1 MTFEELGLHDEVINA
16 IGYMGFENATPIQ
29 EQAIPQIIEGKDLIA
44 CAQTGTGKTAAFM
57 LPILHKLASKPHTG
71 TNTLIIVP
79 TRELAVQIDQQI
91 QGFAYFLGVHS
102 CTVYGGG
109 DGGGYEAE
117 RKALKE
123 GVDIVVATPGKLK
136 SHIKMGLTNF
146 DNLEHLILDEA
157 DRMMD
162 MGFVDDILYIISK
175 LPPKR
180 QNLMFSATMAPKIRE
195 MMKKV
200 LVNPFEINIGISK
213 PAEGVT
219 QEVYLAFN
227 EQKIRLISRILKQ
240 HPDFTSIIIFS
251 STKKDVFQIVRG
263 LQKRGFKADGISSDL
278 VQKDR
283 EMALSKFRSRDTRI
297 VVATD
302 VLSRG
307 IDIKEINLV
316 INYSIPTN
324 AEDYVHRV
332 GRTARSDAKGMA
344 ITLVEPRDMKNMNDI
359 EELIGYQIERKALPE
374 DLGEGPEWKL
384 PSRGKGRNFK
394 NKKNNNQ
401 RNSNNSNKSNG
412 NRDQKKR
419 EPRIKLPRPAHAV
432 ARDKEKAAEIAAQRK
447 AEREKNHKKN

>member
-1 MTFEELGLHDEVINA
+1 MTFKELGLHDEVINA
-16 IGYMGFENATPIQ
+16 IEYMGFEKATPIQ
-29 EQAIPQIIEGKDLIA
+29 EQAIPKIIDGQDLIA

-117 RKALKE
+117 KKALKE

-146 DNLEHLILDEA
+146 ENLEHLILDEA

-162 MGFVDDILYIISK
+162 MGFVDDILWIISK

-180 QNLMFSATMAPKIRE
+180 QNLMFSATMAPKIRDI
-195 MMKKV
+195 MKKI
-200 LVNPFEINIGISK
+200 LVNPFEISIDISK

-219 QEVYLAFN
+219 QEVYLTFP
-227 EQKIRLISRILKQ
+227 EQKVRLISRILKQ
-240 HPDFTSIIIFS
+240 HPDFSSILIFS

-263 LQKRGFKADGISSDL
+263 LNKRGFKADGISSDL

-283 EMALSKFRSRDTRI
+283 ELALSKFRSRDTRI

-302 VLSRG
+302 
-307 IDIKEINLV
+307 
-316 INYSIPTN
+316 
-324 AEDYVHRV
+324 
-332 GRTARSDAKGMA
+332 
-344 ITLVEPRDMKNMNDI
+344 
-359 EELIGYQIERKALPE
+359 
-374 DLGEGPEWKL
+374 
-384 PSRGKGRNFK
+384 
-394 NKKNNNQ
+394 
-401 RNSNNSNKSNG
+401 
-412 NRDQKKR
+412 KR
-419 EPRIKLPRPAHAV
+419 I
-432 ARDKEKAAEIAAQRK
+432 
-447 AEREKNHKKN
+447 

>member
-1 MTFEELGLHDEVINA
+1 MTFKELGLHDEVINA
-16 IGYMGFENATPIQ
+16 IEYMGFEKATPIQ
-29 EQAIPQIIEGKDLIA
+29 EQAIPEIIAGKDLIA

-162 MGFVDDILYIISK
+162 MGFVDDILWIISK

-180 QNLMFSATMAPKIRE
+180 QNLMFSATMAPKIRDI
-195 MMKKV
+195 MKKV
-200 LVNPFEINIGISK
+200 LVNPFEISIDISK

-219 QEVYLAFN
+219 QEVYLTYP
-227 EQKIRLISRILKQ
+227 EQKVRLISRILKK

-251 STKKDVFQIVRG
+251 STKKDVFQIARG
-263 LQKRGFKADGISSDL
+263 LDKRGFKADGISSDL
-278 VQKDR
+278 EQKER
-283 EMALSKFRSRDTRI
+283 ELALSKFRSRETRI

-316 INYSIPTN
+316 INYSIPSN

-332 GRTARSDAKGMA
+332 GRTARSDSKGMA

-359 EELIGYQIERKALPE
+359 EELIGYQIKRMPLPDE
-374 DLGEGPEWKL
+374 LGEAPVWSL
-384 PSRGKGRNFK
+384 PSRGKKGNFK
-394 NKKNNNQ
+394 NKNNKRSSNNNG
-401 RNSNNSNKSNG
+401 NK
-412 NRDQKKR
+412 NRSQEKR
-419 EPRIKLPRPAHAV
+419 EPRKKLTRPAHV
-432 ARDKEKAAEIAAQRK
+432 LERDKLK
-447 AEREKNHKKN
+447 AEERRKEREENRKKD

>member
-1 MTFEELGLHDEVINA
+1 MTFKELGLHDEVINA
-16 IGYMGFENATPIQ
+16 IEYMGFEKATPIQ
-29 EQAIPQIIEGKDLIA
+29 EQAIPEIIAGKDLIA

-162 MGFVDDILYIISK
+162 MGFVDDILWIISK

-180 QNLMFSATMAPKIRE
+180 QNLMFSATMAPKIRDI
-195 MMKKV
+195 MKKV
-200 LVNPFEINIGISK
+200 LVNPFEISIDISK

-219 QEVYLAFN
+219 QEVYLTYP
-227 EQKIRLISRILKQ
+227 EQKVRLISRILKK
-240 HPDFTSIIIFS
+240 HPDFSSIIIFS
-251 STKKDVFQIVRG
+251 STKKDVFQIARG
-263 LQKRGFKADGISSDL
+263 LDKRGFKADGISSDL
-278 VQKDR
+278 EQKER
-283 EMALSKFRSRDTRI
+283 ELALSKFRSRETRI

-316 INYSIPTN
+316 INYSIPSN

-332 GRTARSDAKGMA
+332 GRTARSDSKGMA

-359 EELIGYQIERKALPE
+359 EELIGYQIKRMPLPE
-374 DLGEGPEWKL
+374 ELGEAPVWSL
-384 PSRGKGRNFK
+384 PSRGKKGNFK
-394 NKKNNNQ
+394 NKNNKRSSNNNG
-401 RNSNNSNKSNG
+401 NK
-412 NRDQKKR
+412 NRSQEKR
-419 EPRIKLPRPAHAV
+419 EPRKKLTRPAHV
-432 ARDKEKAAEIAAQRK
+432 LERDKLK
-447 AEREKNHKKN
+447 AEERRKERKESRKKD

>member
-29 EQAIPQIIEGKDLIA
+29 EQAIPEIIAGKDLIA

-57 LPILHKLASKPHTG
+57 LPILHKLASKPHKG

-117 RKALKE
+117 KKALKE

-175 LPPKR
+175 LPTKR

-240 HPDFTSIIIFS
+240 HPDFSSIIIFS

-263 LQKRGFKADGISSDL
+263 LARRGFKADGISSDL

-359 EELIGYQIERKALPE
+359 EELIGYQIKRMPLPE

-384 PSRGKGRNFK
+384 PSKGKGRNFK
-394 NKKNNNQ
+394 KRKNNNHKG
-401 RNSNNSNKSNG
+401 NKNHSGDNK
-412 NRDQKKR
+412 NQKKR
-419 EPRIKLPRPAHAV
+419 EPRKKLPRPAHAI
-432 ARDKEKAAEIAAQRK
+432 ARDKEKAAQRK
-447 AEREKNHKKN
+447 AEREKNQKKD

>member
-29 EQAIPQIIEGKDLIA
+29 EKAIPEIINGKDVIA

-57 LPILHKLASKPHTG
+57 LPILHKLASQPHKG
-71 TNTLIIVP
+71 TNTLIVVP

-91 QGFAYFLGVHS
+91 QGFSYFLSVSS

-109 DGGGYEAE
+109 DGGGYDAE
-117 RKALKE
+117 KKALRE

-136 SHIKMGLTNF
+136 SHIKMGLTRF

-162 MGFVDDILYIISK
+162 MGFVDDIMYIISK
-175 LPPKR
+175 LPPNR
-180 QNLMFSATMAPKIRE
+180 QNLMFSATMAPKVRE
-195 MMKKV
+195 VVRKV
-200 LVNPFEINIGISK
+200 LVNPFEISIGISK

-219 QEVYLAFN
+219 QEVYLTYP

-240 HPDFTSIIIFS
+240 HEDFSSIIIFS
-251 STKKDVFQIVRG
+251 STKKDVFSITRG
-263 LQKRGFKADGISSDL
+263 LINRGFKAEGISSDL
-278 VQKDR
+278 EQKDR
-283 EMALSKFRSRDTRI
+283 EAALSKFRSRDTRI

-359 EELIGYQIERKALPE
+359 EELIGYQIKRMPLPE

-384 PSRGKGRNFK
+384 PSRGKKGHSRN
-394 NKKNNNQ
+394 KNNA
-401 RNSNNSNKSNG
+401 NKGAGGSK
-412 NRDQKKR
+412 NRSSEKR
-419 EPRIKLPRPAHAV
+419 APRPKLPRPAHAV
-432 ARDKEKAAEIAAQRK
+432 ARDKEKAAQRK
-447 AEREKNHKKN
+447 AEQEKKQKKD

>member
-1 MTFEELGLHDEVINA
+1 MTFKELGLHDEVINA
-16 IGYMGFENATPIQ
+16 IEYMGFEKATPIQ
-29 EQAIPQIIEGKDLIA
+29 EQAIPEIIAGKDLIA

-162 MGFVDDILYIISK
+162 MGFVDDILWIISK

-180 QNLMFSATMAPKIRE
+180 QNLMFSATMAPKIRDI
-195 MMKKV
+195 MKKV
-200 LVNPFEINIGISK
+200 LVNPFEISIDISK

-219 QEVYLAFN
+219 QEVYLTYP
-227 EQKIRLISRILKQ
+227 EQKVRLISRILKK
-240 HPDFTSIIIFS
+240 HPDFSSIIIFS
-251 STKKDVFQIVRG
+251 STKKDVFQIARG
-263 LQKRGFKADGISSDL
+263 LDKRGFKADGISSDL
-278 VQKDR
+278 EQKER
-283 EMALSKFRSRDTRI
+283 ELALSKFRSRETRI

-316 INYSIPTN
+316 INYSIPSN

-332 GRTARSDAKGMA
+332 GRTARSDSKGMA

-359 EELIGYQIERKALPE
+359 EELIGYQIKRMPLPDE
-374 DLGEGPEWKL
+374 LGEAPVWSL
-384 PSRGKGRNFK
+384 PSRGKKGNFK
-394 NKKNNNQ
+394 NKNNKRSSNNNG
-401 RNSNNSNKSNG
+401 NN
-412 NRDQKKR
+412 
-419 EPRIKLPRPAHAV
+419 KL
-432 ARDKEKAAEIAAQRK
+432 K
-447 AEREKNHKKN
+447 AEERRKEREENRKKD

>member
-1 MTFEELGLHDEVINA
+1 MTFKELGLHDEVINA

-29 EQAIPQIIEGKDLIA
+29 EQAIPEIIAGKDLIA

-57 LPILHKLASKPHTG
+57 LPILHKLASKPHKG
-71 TNTLIIVP
+71 TDTLIIVP

-117 RKALKE
+117 KKALKE

-175 LPPKR
+175 LPAKR

-240 HPDFTSIIIFS
+240 HPDFSSIIIFS

-263 LQKRGFKADGISSDL
+263 LARRGFKADGISSDL

-359 EELIGYQIERKALPE
+359 EELIGYQIKRMPLPE
-374 DLGEGPEWKL
+374 DLGDGPEWKL
-384 PSRGKGRNFK
+384 PSKGKGRNFK
-394 NKKNNNQ
+394 NRKNNNHKGKK
-401 RNSNNSNKSNG
+401 SHSGDNKN
-412 NRDQKKR
+412 QQKR
-419 EPRIKLPRPAHAV
+419 EPRKKLPRPAHAV
-432 ARDKEKAAEIAAQRK
+432 ARDQEKAAQRK
-447 AEREKNHKKN
+447 AEREKNQKKD

>member
-1 MTFEELGLHDEVINA
+1 MTFKELGLHDEVINA
-16 IGYMGFENATPIQ
+16 IEYMGFEKATPIQ
-29 EQAIPQIIEGKDLIA
+29 EQAIPEIIAGKDLIA

-162 MGFVDDILYIISK
+162 MGFVDDILWIISK

-180 QNLMFSATMAPKIRE
+180 QNLMFSATMAPKIRDI
-195 MMKKV
+195 MKKV
-200 LVNPFEINIGISK
+200 LVNPFEISIDISK

-219 QEVYLAFN
+219 QEVYLTYP
-227 EQKIRLISRILKQ
+227 EQKVRLISRILKK
-240 HPDFTSIIIFS
+240 HPDFSSIIIFS
-251 STKKDVFQIVRG
+251 STKKDVFQIARG
-263 LQKRGFKADGISSDL
+263 LDKRGFKADGISSDL
-278 VQKDR
+278 EQKER
-283 EMALSKFRSRDTRI
+283 ELALSKFRSRETRI

-316 INYSIPTN
+316 INYSIPSN

-332 GRTARSDAKGMA
+332 GRTARSDSKGMA

-359 EELIGYQIERKALPE
+359 EELIGYQIKRMPLPDE
-374 DLGEGPEWKL
+374 LGEAPVWSL
-384 PSRGKGRNFK
+384 PSRGKKGNFK
-394 NKKNNNQ
+394 NKNNKQHKVINT
-401 RNSNNSNKSNG
+401 
-412 NRDQKKR
+412 KK
-419 EPRIKLPRPAHAV
+419 K
-432 ARDKEKAAEIAAQRK
+432 
-447 AEREKNHKKN
+447 

>member
-29 EQAIPQIIEGKDLIA
+29 EQAIPEIIAGKDIIA

-117 RKALKE
+117 KKALKE

-136 SHIKMGLTNF
+136 SHLKMGLTNF
-146 DNLEHLILDEA
+146 ENLEHLILDEA

-180 QNLMFSATMAPKIRE
+180 QNLMFSATMAPKIRDI
-195 MMKKV
+195 MKKV
-200 LVNPFEINIGISK
+200 LVNPFEISIGISK
-213 PAEGVT
+213 PAAGVT
-219 QEVYLAFN
+219 QEVYLTYP
-227 EQKIRLISRILKQ
+227 EQKVRLISRILKK

-251 STKKDVFQIVRG
+251 STKKDVFQIARG
-263 LQKRGFKADGISSDL
+263 LDKRGFKADGISSDL
-278 VQKDR
+278 EQKDR
-283 EMALSKFRSRDTRI
+283 ELALSKFRSRETRI

-316 INYSIPTN
+316 INYSIPSN

-332 GRTARSDAKGMA
+332 GRTARSDSKGMA

-359 EELIGYQIERKALPE
+359 EELIGYQIKRMPLPSE
-374 DLGEGPEWKL
+374 LGEAPEWKL
-384 PSRGKGRNFK
+384 PSRGKKGNFK
-394 NKKNNNQ
+394 KKKNNSNNDN
-401 RNSNNSNKSNG
+401 RNRKNSNRDNS
-412 NRDQKKR
+412 QEKR
-419 EPRIKLPRPAHAV
+419 EPRRKLTRPAHV
-432 ARDKEKAAEIAAQRK
+432 LERDKLQAEQRRK
-447 AEREKNHKKN
+447 EREENRKKN

>member
-1 MTFEELGLHDEVINA
+1 MTFEELGLHEEVINA

-29 EQAIPQIIEGKDLIA
+29 EQAIPEIIKGKDLIA

-57 LPILHKLASKPHTG
+57 LPILHKLASQPHKG

-91 QGFAYFLGVHS
+91 QGFSYFLSVSS

-109 DGGGYEAE
+109 DGGGYDAE
-117 RKALKE
+117 KKALKE

-136 SHIKMGLTNF
+136 SHIKMGLTYF

-162 MGFVDDILYIISK
+162 MGFIDDIMFIISK
-175 LPPKR
+175 LPKKR
-180 QNLMFSATMAPKIRE
+180 QNLMFSATMAPKVRE
-195 MMKKV
+195 VVRKV
-200 LVNPFEINIGISK
+200 LYKPFEINIAISK

-219 QEVYLAFN
+219 QEVYLTYP
-227 EQKIRLISRILKQ
+227 EQKIRLIRRILKQ
-240 HPDFTSIIIFS
+240 HEDFTSIIVFS
-251 STKKDVFQIVRG
+251 STKKDVFSIVRG
-263 LQKRGFKADGISSDL
+263 LNNRGFKAEGISSDL
-278 VQKDR
+278 EQKER
-283 EMALSKFRSRDTRI
+283 EEVLSKFRSRDVRI

-359 EELIGYQIERKALPE
+359 EQLIGYQIERKPLPE
-374 DLGEGPEWKL
+374 DLGAGPEWKL
-384 PSRGKGRNFK
+384 PERKKKRKNFRRNNRGNGKNNKGNFRPK
-394 NKKNNNQ
+394 NK
-401 RNSNNSNKSNG
+401 G
-412 NRDQKKR
+412 NRPKPKGEGGTPKKS
-419 EPRIKLPRPAHAV
+419 
-432 ARDKEKAAEIAAQRK
+432 
-447 AEREKNHKKN
+447 

>member
-29 EQAIPQIIEGKDLIA
+29 EQAIPEIIAGKDLIA

-57 LPILHKLASKPHTG
+57 LPILHKLASKPHKG

-117 RKALKE
+117 KKALKE

-175 LPPKR
+175 LPAKR

-240 HPDFTSIIIFS
+240 HPDFSSIIIFS

-263 LQKRGFKADGISSDL
+263 LARRGFKADGISSDL

-359 EELIGYQIERKALPE
+359 EELIGYQIKRMPLPE

-384 PSRGKGRNFK
+384 PSKGKGRNFK
-394 NKKNNNQ
+394 KRKNNNHKG
-401 RNSNNSNKSNG
+401 NKNHSGDNK
-412 NRDQKKR
+412 NQKKR
-419 EPRIKLPRPAHAV
+419 EPRKKLPRPAHAI
-432 ARDKEKAAEIAAQRK
+432 ARDKEKAAQRK
-447 AEREKNHKKN
+447 AEREKNQKKD